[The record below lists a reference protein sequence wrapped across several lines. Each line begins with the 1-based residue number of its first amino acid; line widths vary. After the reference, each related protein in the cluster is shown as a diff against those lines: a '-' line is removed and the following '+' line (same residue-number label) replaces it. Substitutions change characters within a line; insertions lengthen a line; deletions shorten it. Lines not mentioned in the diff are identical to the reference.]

1 MKLID
6 ISWPITQDMTAY
18 KDRAV
23 VVFNYAKTFEK
34 DNVRESVITL
44 GSHSGT
50 HIDAP
55 SHFIAD
61 GTSIHE
67 QFIEATCGPC
77 IVIDCMDVT
86 ESITDEVLQHHTIEE
101 GDIVLFKTRN
111 SLLASNAPFAYDFI
125 YLAASGAEYLAAKK
139 IKAVG
144 IDYLGIE
151 RQQPNHETHLALMR
165 NRIAIIEGLRLAKV
179 ESGSYMLW
187 CFPLA
192 MQGLEAAPAR
202 AVLQVI

>member
-23 VVFNYAKTFEK
+23 VVFNYTKTFEK

-61 GTSIHE
+61 GTAIHE
-67 QFIEATCGPC
+67 QSVEATCGSC
-77 IVIDCMDVT
+77 IVLDCMDVT
-86 ESITDEVLQHHTIEE
+86 ENITDEILRNHTIRE

-111 SLLASNAPFAYDFI
+111 SSLAANAPFTYDFI
-125 YLAASGAEYLAAKK
+125 YLAASGAEYLVAKK
-139 IKAVG
+139 VKAVG

-151 RQQPNHETHLALMR
+151 RQQPNHETHEALMH
-165 NRIAIIEGLRLAKV
+165 NGITIIEGLRLAKV
-179 ESGSYMLW
+179 DPGSYVLW
-187 CFPLA
+187 CLPLA
-192 MQGLEAAPAR
+192 VQGLEAAPAR
-202 AVLQVI
+202 AILQQV